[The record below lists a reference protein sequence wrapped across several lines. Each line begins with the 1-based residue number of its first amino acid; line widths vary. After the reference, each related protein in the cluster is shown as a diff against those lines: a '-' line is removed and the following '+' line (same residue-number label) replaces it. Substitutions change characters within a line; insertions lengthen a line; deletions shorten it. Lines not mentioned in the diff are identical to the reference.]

1 MPWMTASFGLSSR
14 AGRVAWSGAPHMSD
28 VLLDRDAHEG
38 AVLGPGAVVVLHV
51 LLTEQLVQREPGV
64 AGALADAAVGD
75 GRLRGVEAGLL
86 DVELAQLVVAPE
98 GAVVV
103 RGLAPRHVE
112 RGGDVAGALAL
123 LLREVGRREQL
134 AAELVGAAD
143 VDEVLVA
150 DGGH

>member
-28 VLLDRDAHEG
+28 VLRDRHTDEA
-38 AVLGPGAVVVLHV
+38 AVLGPAAVVVLHV
-51 LLTEQLVQREPGV
+51 GLAEQLVQREPGV

-75 GRLRGVEAGLL
+75 RRLGGVQAGLV
-86 DVELAQLVVAPE
+86 DVQGAQLVVALE

-103 RGLAPRHVE
+103 RGLAPRDV
-112 RGGDVAGALAL
+112 RGGRDVTRALRL
-123 LLREVGRREQL
+123 LLREVRRREQL

-143 VDEVLVA
+143 V
-150 DGGH
+150 